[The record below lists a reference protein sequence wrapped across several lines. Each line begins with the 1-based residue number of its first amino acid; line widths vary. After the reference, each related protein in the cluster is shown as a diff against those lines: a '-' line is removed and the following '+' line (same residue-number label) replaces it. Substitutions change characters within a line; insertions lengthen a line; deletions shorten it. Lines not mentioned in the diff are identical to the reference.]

1 MYPALH
7 PYNSRQ
13 REAHAMEKDLEA
25 RHGGS
30 GLYMLTTA
38 KGAEDFSSAAVQE
51 TGLSI
56 IMNPFLTHLR
66 PQNSENMT
74 LIPAMFA
81 SGRPQ
86 TDSWRR
92 MQLTSPP
99 VTSLSM
105 SLWFVARLN
114 SP

>member
-1 MYPALH
+1 
-7 PYNSRQ
+7 
-13 REAHAMEKDLEA
+13 MEKDLEA

-30 GLYMLTTA
+30 GLYLLTTA
-38 KGAEDFSSAAVQE
+38 KGPEELSSAAVQQ

-56 IMNPFLTHLR
+56 IMNPFLTHLW
-66 PQNSENMT
+66 PQNPENMT

-81 SGRPQ
+81 SERPQ

-105 SLWFVARLN
+105 SLWFVAHLK
-114 SP
+114 ST